1 MNGLLVCLNAI
12 VPVFFIIAVGY
23 LAKRAGIIKV
33 TEVSRMNA
41 VAFRVFMLA
50 MCFYNVYNSDLS
62 SAIRPKLM
70 LFAVAGVAIMYGC
83 SWLYG
88 TLFVKDRPSRGVVI
102 QGLYRSNYLI
112 LGLPI
117 AAGLAGGVDLGAVAV
132 LGAVV
137 VPMFNI
143 LAVITLEVY
152 AGEKPQIGKLLKDI
166 AKNPLIVGSVLGLVF
181 LLLGVRLPQMFEIG
195 VRDLSRVA
203 SPLMLFLLGAFFRF
217 DGVGPYRKE
226 LVAVCLGRLVI
237 FPAIALTLALL
248 LGFRGVEFVALLALF
263 ASPTAV
269 ASFTMAQQMGGNAE
283 LAGNIVVMTSLL
295 CSLSFF
301 CWSLLFKT
309 LGVF

>member
-1 MNGLLVCLNAI
+1 MNSILVCLNAI
-12 VPVFFIIAVGY
+12 VPVFFVIAVGY
-23 LAKRAGIIKV
+23 LSKRFGVIREN
-33 TEVSRMNA
+33 EVSRFNA

-62 SAIRPKLM
+62 SAVRPRLM
-70 LFAVAGVAIMYGC
+70 LFAVIGIAIMYTC
-83 SWLYG
+83 SWLYAHF
-88 TLFVKDRPSRGVVI
+88 FVRERRKKGVTI
-102 QGLYRSNYLI
+102 QGLYRTNYLI

-117 AAGLAGGVDLGAVAV
+117 ASGLAGGVDLGAVAV
-132 LGAVV
+132 LGAIV
-137 VPMFNI
+137 VPMFNV

-152 AGEKPQIGKLLKDI
+152 NGEKPQIGKLLKDI
-166 AKNPLIVGSVLGLVF
+166 AKNPLIVGSLLGLLF
-181 LLLGVRLPQMFEIG
+181 LVLNIRLPQMLETG
-195 VRDLSRVA
+195 VRDLSRIA

-217 DGVGPYRKE
+217 DGVRAHVKE
-226 LVAVCLGRLVI
+226 LTAVCLGRLVI
-237 FPAIALTLALL
+237 FPAIALTTALK
-248 LGFRGVEFVALLALF
+248 LGFTGVEFVALLALF

-269 ASFTMAQQMGGNAE
+269 ASFTMAQQMGGDAE

>member
-23 LAKRAGIIKV
+23 LAKRCGVIREY
-33 TEVSRMNA
+33 EVSRMNA

-62 SAIRPKLM
+62 SAVRPRLM
-70 LFAVAGVAIMYGC
+70 LFAVIGVALMYGV

-88 TLFVKDRPSRGVVI
+88 TLFVKSRPSRGVVI

-117 AAGLAGGVDLGAVAV
+117 AAGLAGETDLGAVAL

-137 VPMFNI
+137 VPMFNV
-143 LAVITLEVY
+143 LAVVTLEIY
-152 AGEKPQIGKLLKDI
+152 AGEKPKIGKLLLDI

-181 LLLGVRLPQMFEIG
+181 LLLGIRLPQMLEIG
-195 VRDLSRVA
+195 VRDLAKVA

-217 DGVGPYRKE
+217 DGVGKGGRHL
-226 LVAVCLGRLVI
+226 LVVCLGRLVV
-237 FPAIALTLALL
+237 FPAIALSLGGL

-269 ASFTMAQQMGGNAE
+269 ASFTMAQQMGGDAE

-301 CWSLLFKT
+301 CWSLLFTT

>member
-1 MNGLLVCLNAI
+1 MNDLLTCLNAI
-12 VPVFFIIAVGY
+12 VPVFFVIAVGY
-23 LAKRAGIIKV
+23 LAKRFGVIRE

-50 MCFYNVYNSDLS
+50 MCFYNVYNSDMS

-70 LFAVAGVAIMYGC
+70 LFAVVGVALMYAC

-88 TLFVKDRPSRGVVI
+88 TLFVRDRPSRGVVI

-117 AAGLAGGVDLGAVAV
+117 ASGLAGGVDLGAVAV
-132 LGAVV
+132 LGAIV

-143 LAVITLEVY
+143 LAVVTLEIY
-152 AGEKPQIGKLLKDI
+152 AGEKPKIGRLLIDI
-166 AKNPLIVGSVLGLVF
+166 AKNPLIVGSVLGLLF
-181 LLLGVRLPQMFEIG
+181 LVLGIRLPQMFEIG
-195 VRDLSRVA
+195 VRDLSRIA

-217 DGVGPYRKE
+217 DGVRAHVKQ
-226 LVAVCLGRLVI
+226 LTAVCLGRLVI
-237 FPAIALTLALL
+237 FPAIALTLALK
-248 LGFRGVEFVALLALF
+248 LGFQGVEFVALLALF

-309 LGVF
+309 MGVF